1 MYVWTP
7 TLTNVNKSI
16 EDGGIAAVD
25 GVDQGLSEEQVK
37 VKSRASEN

>member
-1 MYVWTP
+1 MCVWTP

-16 EDGGIAAVD
+16 EDGGIAVD

-37 VKSRASEN
+37 VKSRAPEN